1 MHIAWSEKDQVYL
14 VTLPEWMPQL
24 INSVA
29 VNHGATY
36 EEAARHCQEVLEM
49 LIERARERGEPLPK
63 PLMIEYADDEAVVA
77 GA

>member
-1 MHIAWSEKDQVYL
+1 
-14 VTLPEWMPQL
+14 
-24 INSVA
+24 
-29 VNHGATY
+29 
-36 EEAARHCQEVLEM
+36 M